1 MTAASDIV
9 RLEVNDP
16 TVEVVTVIA
25 TDGETYTSKKF
36 GEVTAVQATLNA
48 DSGANMAVP
57 LSTSIS
63 GGIVTIY
70 GTGLS
75 DLKVCLTLY
84 GRK

>member
-9 RLEVNDP
+9 RLEVHDP
-16 TVEVVTVIA
+16 VTEVVTVIA
-25 TDGETYTSKKF
+25 TDGETYTSRKF
-36 GEVTAVQATLNA
+36 STVTAVQATLNA
-48 DSGANMAVP
+48 DSGAGMAVP
-57 LSTSIS
+57 LSCAIS
-63 GGIVTIY
+63 GGTVTIH

>member
-1 MTAASDIV
+1 MTAADNIV
-9 RLEVNDP
+9 PLEVNDP
-16 TVEVVTVIA
+16 TTEVVTLIVS
-25 TDGETYTSKKF
+25 DGETYTSKKF
-36 GEVTAVQATLNA
+36 GSVTAVQATLNA
-48 DSGANMAVP
+48 DSGAAMAVP

-63 GGIVTIY
+63 GATVTIF

>member
-16 TVEVVTVIA
+16 VIEVVTVIA
-25 TDGETYTSKKF
+25 TDGETYTSRKF
-36 GEVTAVQATLNA
+36 GSVLAVQATLNA

-63 GGIVTIY
+63 GSTVTIY